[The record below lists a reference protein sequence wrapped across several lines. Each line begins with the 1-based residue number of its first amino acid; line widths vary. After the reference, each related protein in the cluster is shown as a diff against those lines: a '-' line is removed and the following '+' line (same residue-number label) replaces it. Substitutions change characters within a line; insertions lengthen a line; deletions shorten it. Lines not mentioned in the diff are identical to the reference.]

1 MAERVLLPK
10 MGVTMIEGTITEW
23 LVQDGDTVAA
33 DQPLF
38 SFETEK
44 IDTEVSSETAGTLRI
59 IEPVDAIVAA
69 GAVVAYV
76 LAEGEELP
84 ADLPTPVTARTES
97 PAPPPE
103 PGDGPRSEPLA
114 PRRTTARGGRIKA
127 SPTAKRLAE
136 EHGLDLARIH
146 GTGPA
151 NRIVR
156 SDVEAALDARES
168 GAAQPPGLEPLS
180 GELAYRGI
188 RRTVGQR
195 MLQSVQSM
203 APLTLAMEVD
213 MTDAVKLRRDLV
225 ETWEAESV
233 RVSYTDMLIKAAA
246 LALREHPRLNSRLE
260 DGSIRVQPQVHV
272 GFAVALEE
280 GLIVPVILDADA
292 KPLKDVAREA
302 AELAGKA
309 RTGNLT
315 PDELTRGTFTVTSLG
330 MYDIDVFTPIIN
342 PPQAAILGV
351 SRIADRPAFTGDSG
365 TQIERRSFLTLSLTF
380 DHRLVDGAPGAQ
392 YLQSVRRNLEQPYRL
407 LLHVP

>member
-1 MAERVLLPK
+1 MAERVVLPK
-10 MGVTMIEGTITEW
+10 MGATMTEGTITEW
-23 LVQDGDTVAA
+23 FVQDGDTVAA

-38 SFETEK
+38 SFETDK
-44 IDTEVSSETAGTLRI
+44 IDTEVSSETAGTIRVI
-59 IEPVDAIVAA
+59 QPVDATVPA
-69 GAVVAYV
+69 GALVAYV

-84 ADLPTPVTARTES
+84 AELPTPSVAHTQS
-97 PAPPPE
+97 PSAPAE
-103 PGDGPRSEPLA
+103 PGDGPRSELA
-114 PRRTTARGGRIKA
+114 NPRPRPGGRVRA

-136 EHGLDLARIH
+136 DHGLDLARLP
-146 GTGPA
+146 GTGPGG
-151 NRIVR
+151 RIVR
-156 SDVEAALDARES
+156 SDVEAALAARET

-188 RRTVGQR
+188 RRTVGER

-203 APLTLAMEVD
+203 AALTLAMEVD
-213 MTDAVKLRRDLV
+213 MTDAVKLRGDLV
-225 ETWEAESV
+225 AAWKADDL

-246 LALREHPRLNSRLE
+246 LGLREHPRLNSRLE
-260 DGSIRVQPQVHV
+260 DGNIRVQPQVHV

-280 GLIVPVILDADA
+280 GLIVPVIFDADA
-292 KPLKDVAREA
+292 KPLKDVARET

-351 SRIADRPAFTGDSG
+351 GRLVDRPAFVGDSG
-365 TQIERRSFLTLSLTF
+365 TEVERRSFLTLSLTF
-380 DHRLVDGAPGAQ
+380 DHRLLDGAPGAQ
-392 YLQSVRRNLEQPYRL
+392 YLQTVRRNLEQPYRL
-407 LLHVP
+407 LLALA

>member
-10 MGVTMIEGTITEW
+10 MGATMTEGTITEW
-23 LVQDGDTVAA
+23 FVQDGDAVAA

-44 IDTEVSSETAGTLRI
+44 IDTEVSSETEGTIRI
-59 IEPVDAIVAA
+59 IQPVDAIVPA

-84 ADLPTPVTARTES
+84 ADLPTPSAALAEAPSAERSAAAAAPTLAAARS
-97 PAPPPE
+97 KPAP
-103 PGDGPRSEPLA
+103 A
-114 PRRTTARGGRIKA
+114 GRIRA

-136 EHGLDLARIH
+136 EHGIDLAQIPGR
-146 GTGPA
+146 GPGG
-151 NRIVR
+151 RIVR
-156 SDVEAALDARES
+156 SDVEAALAAREA

-188 RRTVGQR
+188 RRIVGER

-213 MTDAVKLRRDLV
+213 MTDAVKLRGELIAA
-225 ETWEAESV
+225 WEAGDV
-233 RVSYTDMLIKAAA
+233 RVSYTDMLIKGAA
-246 LALREHPRLNSRLE
+246 LGLREHPRLNSRLE
-260 DGSIRVQPQVHV
+260 DGSIRVQPQIHV

-292 KPLKDVAREA
+292 KPLKDVARET

-315 PDELTRGTFTVTSLG
+315 PDDLTRGTFTVTSLG

-351 SRIADRPAFTGDSG
+351 GRIVDRPAFVGDSG
-365 TQIERRSFLTLSLTF
+365 TEVERRSFLTLSLTF
-380 DHRLVDGAPGAQ
+380 DHRLLDGAPGAQ

-407 LLHVP
+407 LTTI

>member
-10 MGVTMIEGTITEW
+10 MGATMTEGTITEW
-23 LVQDGDTVAA
+23 FVQDGEAVAA

-44 IDTEVSSETAGTLRI
+44 IDTEVNSETEGTIRI
-59 IEPVDAIVAA
+59 IEPVDATVPA
-69 GAVVAYV
+69 GALVAYV

-84 ADLPTPVTARTES
+84 ADLPTPSAALAEAPTAERP
-97 PAPPPE
+97 PAAAAPTLAAARSK
-103 PGDGPRSEPLA
+103 PGPA
-114 PRRTTARGGRIKA
+114 GRIRA

-136 EHGLDLARIH
+136 EHGIDLAQIPGR
-146 GTGPA
+146 GPGG
-151 NRIVR
+151 RIVR
-156 SDVEAALDARES
+156 SDVEAALAARET

-188 RRTVGQR
+188 RRTVGER

-203 APLTLAMEVD
+203 AALTLAMEVD
-213 MTDAVKLRRDLV
+213 MTDAVKLRGDLV
-225 ETWEAESV
+225 AAWKADDL

-246 LALREHPRLNSRLE
+246 LGLREHPRLNSRLE
-260 DGSIRVQPQVHV
+260 DGTIRVQPQVHV

-280 GLIVPVILDADA
+280 GLIVPVIFDADA
-292 KPLKDVAREA
+292 KPLKDVARET

-351 SRIADRPAFTGDSG
+351 GRLVDRPAFVGDSG
-365 TQIERRSFLTLSLTF
+365 TEVERRSFLTLSLTF
-380 DHRLVDGAPGAQ
+380 DHRLLDGAPGAQ
-392 YLQSVRRNLEQPYRL
+392 YLQTVRRNLEQPYRL
-407 LLHVP
+407 LLALA

>member
-10 MGVTMIEGTITEW
+10 MGATMTEGTITEW
-23 LVQDGDTVAA
+23 FVQDGDSVAA

-44 IDTEVSSETAGTLRI
+44 IDTEVNSETAGTVRV
-59 IEPVDAIVAA
+59 IEPVDATVLA
-69 GAVVAYV
+69 GALVAYV

-84 ADLPTPVTARTES
+84 DLPTPSAARTES
-97 PAPPPE
+97 PIAAPA
-103 PGDGPRSEPLA
+103 PGGGPRSKPVA
-114 PRRTTARGGRIKA
+114 ARPTTAPGGRIKA

-136 EHGLDLARIH
+136 EHGLDLARIQA
-146 GTGPA
+146 TGPA
-151 NRIVR
+151 GRIVR
-156 SDVEAALDARES
+156 GDVEAALAARQT
-168 GAAQPPGLEPLS
+168 GAAQSSGLEPLS

-188 RRTVGQR
+188 RRIVGDR

-203 APLTLAMEVD
+203 ALLTLAMEVD
-213 MTDAVKLRRDLV
+213 VTDAVKLRGDLV
-225 ETWEAESV
+225 AAWEAEDV
-233 RVSYTDMLIKAAA
+233 RVSYTDLLIKAAA

-260 DGSIRVQPQVHV
+260 EGSIRVQPQVHV

-292 KPLKDVAREA
+292 KPLKELAREA

-351 SRIADRPAFTGDSG
+351 GRIVDRPAFVGDSG
-365 TQIERRSFLTLSLTF
+365 TEIERRSFLTLSLTF
-380 DHRLVDGAPGAQ
+380 DHRLLDGAPAAQ

-407 LLHVP
+407 LTTL

>member
-84 ADLPTPVTARTES
+84 ADLPTPATARTES
-97 PAPPPE
+97 QAPPPE
-103 PGDGPRSEPLA
+103 PGDGLRSEPLA
-114 PRRTTARGGRIKA
+114 PRRTTAPGGRIKA

-156 SDVEAALDARES
+156 SDVEAALAARES

-351 SRIADRPAFTGDSG
+351 GRIADRPAFTGDSG

>member
-10 MGVTMIEGTITEW
+10 MGATMTEGTITEW
-23 LVQDGDTVAA
+23 FVQDGDTVAA

-44 IDTEVSSETAGTLRI
+44 IDTEVNSETAGTIRI
-59 IEPVDAIVAA
+59 IALVDATVPA
-69 GAVVAYV
+69 GALVAYV
-76 LAEGEELP
+76 LAQGEELP
-84 ADLPTPVTARTES
+84 ADLPTPSAALAEAPSVQRPPAAAAPTPAAARS
-97 PAPPPE
+97 KPAP
-103 PGDGPRSEPLA
+103 
-114 PRRTTARGGRIKA
+114 GGRVRA

-136 EHGLDLARIH
+136 EHGLELAQIQ
-146 GTGPA
+146 GTGPGG
-151 NRIVR
+151 RIVR
-156 SDVEAALDARES
+156 SDVEAALAGRET

-188 RRTVGQR
+188 RRTVGER

-213 MTDAVKLRRDLV
+213 MTDAVKLRGALV
-225 ETWEAESV
+225 AAWEAGDV

-246 LALREHPRLNSRLE
+246 LGLREHPRLNSRLE

-292 KPLKDVAREA
+292 KPLKDVARET

-315 PDELTRGTFTVTSLG
+315 PDDLTRGTFTVTSLG

-351 SRIADRPAFTGDSG
+351 GRLVDRPAFVGDSG
-365 TQIERRSFLTLSLTF
+365 TEVERRSFLTLSLTF
-380 DHRLVDGAPGAQ
+380 DHRLLDGAPGAQ
-392 YLQSVRRNLEQPYRL
+392 YLQSVRRYLEQPYRL
-407 LLHVP
+407 LITL